1 MKNILKLP
9 FEEFQK
15 LNSSNL
21 VGTIT
26 TEITST
32 TIVINQLLQ
41 LITSSFILIGLII
54 VLIFVEWKIAF
65 SAGAIFGSLYFF
77 VITKTK
83 SRLNINNS
91 NLITESISNQ
101 VKSLNEGFG
110 SFRDVSLSGN
120 YNSYIESYAKLDK
133 KLQIKKA
140 ENYFLSLF
148 PRYTM
153 EGIGLVVIGILS
165 YLLIR
170 FNGEIIS
177 VIPILGSL
185 ALGTQRLLPALQ
197 QVYSSWASIKGY
209 KESVKKV
216 VEMLYLNK
224 NNKVFNKKNKSYDL
238 KRSITFSSVSYKYN
252 FETNYIIRNFNM
264 TIKRVK
270 KLALLVK
277 QDLVKVLWVIC

>member
-1 MKNILKLP
+1 M
-9 FEEFQK
+9 
-15 LNSSNL
+15 
-21 VGTIT
+21 
-26 TEITST
+26 
-32 TIVINQLLQ
+32 
-41 LITSSFILIGLII
+41 
-54 VLIFVEWKIAF
+54 
-65 SAGAIFGSLYFF
+65 
-77 VITKTK
+77 
-83 SRLNINNS
+83 
-91 NLITESISNQ
+91 
-101 VKSLNEGFG
+101 
-110 SFRDVSLSGN
+110 SGN